1 MSISGDAT
9 RALYP
14 YVWLEGIRR
23 TEDLGI
29 PLSSPSVQYGVGLFE
44 GIMAY
49 PREGGVRVIA
59 LKEHLTRLF
68 VSARQAP
75 YRFRDLPKL
84 EQAAEQIV
92 AILRTNKVREQVYIR
107 PTLFHEGTGD
117 VRLGPALEGRT
128 RFGVYLQRWNASYL
142 PGGRGMHCTVSP
154 YEKSWSPTAQM
165 KTCGNYAAAIEAKVE
180 ARDRQNALGEP
191 FDETLLFYRTP
202 RGRFLAEGSSE
213 NVIIEWMGRLIE
225 PKLDHAPILPGIT
238 RQIAAKLVEE
248 AEPGRTIE
256 QMEIT
261 EMIATEDAS
270 GMVLTGTAAEIVPVA
285 AVDGFFYSRDREPTP
300 ILAALVDGYRR
311 FTAGAYPR
319 SDLYTDVDT

>member
-1 MSISGDAT
+1 MSIAGDAT

-14 YVWLEGIRR
+14 YVWLDGIRR
-23 TEDLGI
+23 TEDLAV

-49 PREGGVRVIA
+49 PREGGVRIIA

-117 VRLGPALEGRT
+117 VRLGPALDGRT
-128 RFGVYLQRWNASYL
+128 RFGVYLQRWGDSYL
-142 PGGRGMHCTVSP
+142 PDGRGLKCCVSP
-154 YEKSWSPTAQM
+154 YLKTSSPTARM
-165 KTCGNYAAAIEAKVE
+165 KTCGNYSAAIEAKVAARE
-180 ARDRQNALGEP
+180 AGYDEALMLYRDAFGE
-191 FDETLLFYRTP
+191 
-202 RGRFLAEGSSE
+202 RFVAEGTSE
-213 NVIIEWMGRLIE
+213 NIIIELGGRLIE
-225 PKLDHAPILPGIT
+225 PQLEDAPILPGIT
-238 RQIAAKLVEE
+238 RQVVARFAAETGLDV
-248 AEPGRTIE
+248 RSMRVTIE
-256 QMEIT
+256 DLRKCDG
-261 EMIATEDAS
+261 MI
-270 GMVLTGTAAEIVPVA
+270 LTGTAAEVTSVE
-285 AVDGFFYSRDREPTP
+285 SLEDRVYGAPTP
-300 ILAALVDGYRR
+300 RLRDLIDGYRR
-311 FTAGAYPR
+311 FTAGAHPR